1 MKTAPKIWVELSLFL
16 AVALLLQNARLLF
29 PLLPAPANQFL
40 IGGLLHLVMALSI
53 FRTKSPWA
61 AAVGVLLPISAFLSG
76 YLLVAAMIPVIA
88 AGNVVYILLVGR
100 WQKSALIFLVPVL
113 KALLLFTGAQ
123 GVIYFL
129 SLPPPLA
136 GMLSFMMSW
145 PQIVTGTAG
154 ILAARS
160 LSARLPAR

>member
-16 AVALLLQNARLLF
+16 AIALLLQNARLLF

-40 IGGLLHLVMALSI
+40 IGSLLHLVMALSI

-61 AAVGVLLPISAFLSG
+61 AAVGILLPISAFLSG

-129 SLPPPLA
+129 NLPPPLA
-136 GMLSFMMSW
+136 GMLSLMMSW

>member
-129 SLPPPLA
+129 NLPPPLA

-160 LSARLPAR
+160 LSTRLPAR

>member
-1 MKTAPKIWVELSLFL
+1 MKTAPRIWVELSLFL
-16 AVALLLQNARLLF
+16 AIALLLQNARLLF

-40 IGGLLHLVMALSI
+40 IGSLLHLVMALSI

-61 AAVGVLLPISAFLSG
+61 AAVGILLPISAFLSG

>member
-1 MKTAPKIWVELSLFL
+1 MKTAPKIWIELSLFL

-40 IGGLLHLVMALSI
+40 IGSLLHLVMALSI
-53 FRTKSPWA
+53 FRTESPWA

-154 ILAARS
+154 ILAARA

>member
-40 IGGLLHLVMALSI
+40 IGSLLHLVMALSI

-61 AAVGVLLPISAFLSG
+61 AAVGILLPISAFLSG

>member
-40 IGGLLHLVMALSI
+40 IGSLLHLVMALSI
-53 FRTKSPWA
+53 FRTESPWA

-113 KALLLFTGAQ
+113 KALFLFTGAQ

>member
-16 AVALLLQNARLLF
+16 AIALLLQNARLLF

-40 IGGLLHLVMALSI
+40 IGSLLHLVMALSI

-160 LSARLPAR
+160 LSARLSTR

>member
-40 IGGLLHLVMALSI
+40 IGSLLHLVMALSI
-53 FRTKSPWA
+53 FLTKSPWA

>member
-1 MKTAPKIWVELSLFL
+1 MKTAPTIWVELSLFL

-100 WQKSALIFLVPVL
+100 WQKSSLIFLVPVL

>member
-16 AVALLLQNARLLF
+16 AIALLLQNARLLF

-40 IGGLLHLVMALSI
+40 IGSLLHLVMALSI

-61 AAVGVLLPISAFLSG
+61 AAVGILLPISAFLSG

>member
-100 WQKSALIFLVPVL
+100 WQKSSLIFLVPVL

-136 GMLSFMMSW
+136 GMLSLMMSW

>member
-40 IGGLLHLVMALSI
+40 IGSLLHLVMALSI

-100 WQKSALIFLVPVL
+100 WQKSSLIFLVPVL

>member
-40 IGGLLHLVMALSI
+40 IGSLLHLVMALSI

-61 AAVGVLLPISAFLSG
+61 AAVGVLLPIFAFLSG
-76 YLLVAAMIPVIA
+76 YLLVAAMIP
-88 AGNVVYILLVGR
+88 GNVVYILLVGR

-129 SLPPPLA
+129 NLPPPLA

>member
-1 MKTAPKIWVELSLFL
+1 MRHFILQL
-16 AVALLLQNARLLF
+16 A
-29 PLLPAPANQFL
+29 
-40 IGGLLHLVMALSI
+40 
-53 FRTKSPWA
+53 
-61 AAVGVLLPISAFLSG
+61 
-76 YLLVAAMIPVIA
+76 
-88 AGNVVYILLVGR
+88 LVGR

>member
-40 IGGLLHLVMALSI
+40 IGGLLHRVMALSI

-100 WQKSALIFLVPVL
+100 WQKSSLIFLVPVL

>member
-40 IGGLLHLVMALSI
+40 IGSLLHLVMALSI

-61 AAVGVLLPISAFLSG
+61 AAVGVLLPIFAFLSG

>member
-76 YLLVAAMIPVIA
+76 YLFVAAMIPVIA

-100 WQKSALIFLVPVL
+100 WQKSSLIFLVPVL